1 LAASTPDSLLIEKT
15 ADSLSLAGDHHH
27 AALYY
32 QKASWF
38 ISDKLQKTHLLIKA
52 SVEFNKLKNYKA
64 AADILSA
71 VDVAN
76 LPDSIVFNVK
86 YKAAVASFL
95 DRDFARAGSNLMQIN
110 YLVTDSALIYETYL
124 LNALVLNEQFNW
136 EAAQLKL
143 LQLNHYLNPD
153 AYLRRTN
160 DSVITGMYA
169 RQNIPKIKSVNK
181 AVKMST
187 FLPGL
192 GQSYAGAPAEG
203 LFSFMAIAAC
213 TGAMVYGIINQYYFT
228 SIVLGNIL
236 IGKFYQGGLKRTEF
250 LVEKKNYQRTNK
262 FNFETRSRLIDVFKK

>member
-1 LAASTPDSLLIEKT
+1 LIERA
-15 ADSLSLAGDHHH
+15 ADSLSMAGDHHH

-38 ISDKLQKTHLLIKA
+38 TSGKLQKVHLLIKA
-52 SVEFNKLKNYKA
+52 SGEFNKLKNYRS
-64 AADILSA
+64 AADLLSA

-76 LPDSIVFNVK
+76 LPDSLVFKVK

-95 DRDFARAGSNLMQIN
+95 DSDFARAGSNLTQIN

-136 EAAQLKL
+136 QAAQLKL
-143 LQLNHYLNPD
+143 LQLNHYLNPGG
-153 AYLRRTN
+153 YLRRAN
-160 DSVITGMYA
+160 DSVITSMYNE
-169 RQNIPKIKSVNK
+169 QNIPKIKSLNK

-187 FLPGL
+187 FFPGL
-192 GQSYAGAPAEG
+192 GQTYAGAPAEG
-203 LFSFMAIAAC
+203 LFSFMALVAC

-228 SIVLGNIL
+228 SVVLGNIL

-262 FNFETRSRLIDVFKK
+262 FNSETRNKLINVFKK